1 VTTVLGPPRPTKP
14 TKDDPARSSEAPER
28 VTKTR
33 LRSFSLTLG
42 LVIIGF
48 FVAIAV
54 ASHFWTPYSP
64 SAAATGM
71 FNAAPSW
78 RHLFGTDATGGDVF
92 SRTLA
97 ATTTDVSIT
106 LAVVSLAL
114 LVGTVWGAMVGFY
127 GGFPERVTMRLL
139 QVMNAFPSLL
149 LAMLVLAALGR
160 GIVNVI
166 LVVALIPLPD
176 YVRLARAEILTKK
189 QWQFAEAA
197 RVIGRRPLGVL
208 FRHLIPNSTRQLFA
222 YAAVNA
228 SWVIALVGALGY
240 LGLGIQPGSAEWGSM
255 IAGGQAGIVSGQW
268 WISLFPGLGI
278 LLLATALHLIGDGI
292 TDDDLARHGY

>member
-1 VTTVLGPPRPTKP
+1 VTSFLRP
-14 TKDDPARSSEAPER
+14 TKDDPVAASSHAPGRIMRER
-28 VTKTR
+28 V
-33 LRSFSLTLG
+33 RSFSLTLG
-42 LVIIGF
+42 VVIIGLF
-48 FVAIAV
+48 IVIAIA
-54 ASHFWTPYSP
+54 AHFWTPYSP

-78 RHLFGTDATGGDVF
+78 HHLFGTDATGGDVF

-106 LAVVSLAL
+106 LAVVSLAF
-114 LVGTVWGAMVGFY
+114 LVGTVWGAVVGFY
-127 GGFPERVTMRLL
+127 GGWAERVTMRIL

-166 LVVALIPLPD
+166 IIAALIPLPD

-197 RVIGRRPLGVL
+197 RIIGRRRIGVL
-208 FRHLIPNSTRQLFA
+208 FVHLIPNSTRQLFS

-228 SWVIALVGALGY
+228 SWVIALVGGLGY

-278 LLLATALHLIGDGI
+278 LLLATALHLIGDGV
-292 TDDDLARHGY
+292 TDSDLVRRGY

>member
-1 VTTVLGPPRPTKP
+1 VTIFLGP
-14 TKDDPARSSEAPER
+14 TKDDPADRSSQAER
-28 VTKTR
+28 VAKTP

-42 LVIIGF
+42 LAIIGLF
-48 FVAIAV
+48 IVIAV
-54 ASHFWTPYSP
+54 VSHFWTPYSP

-78 RHLFGTDATGGDVF
+78 HHLFGTDATGGDVF

-97 ATTTDVSIT
+97 ATATDVSIT

-114 LVGTVWGAMVGFY
+114 VIGTVWGAVVGFY
-127 GGFPERVTMRLL
+127 GGVAERLTMRLL

-166 LVVALIPLPD
+166 IVVALIPLPD

-197 RVIGRRPLGVL
+197 RIIGRRPLGVL
-208 FRHLIPNSTRQLFA
+208 FAHLIPNSTRQLFA

-292 TDDDLARHGY
+292 TDDDLVRRGY

>member
-1 VTTVLGPPRPTKP
+1 VTTFLHPAEG
-14 TKDDPARSSEAPER
+14 DPAAGSSNTTEQ
-28 VTKTR
+28 VTNPR
-33 LRSFSLTLG
+33 LRSFSFTLG
-42 LVIIGF
+42 VVIIGLF
-48 FVAIAV
+48 IVIAV
-54 ASHFWTPYSP
+54 VSHFWTPYPP

-97 ATTTDVSIT
+97 AAATDVSIT

-127 GGFPERVTMRLL
+127 GGWAERVTMRLL

-268 WISLFPGLGI
+268 WIALFPGLGI
-278 LLLATALHLIGDGI
+278 LLLATAFHLIGDGI
-292 TDDDLARHGY
+292 TDDDLVRRGY